1 MDVIALYSQT
11 TLVAKLVIF
20 TLLAFSF
27 YSWAI
32 IIAKFFFLKAVKKEN
47 NLVKRIIF
55 KARTIKDMEAIARRY
70 SNSSFS
76 RIFRNVYDAIRN
88 KRIGTMESLERAL
101 VQELTDEI
109 KRLESYVSFLAITA
123 SSAPFIGLFGT
134 VWGIMNAFH
143 QIGLKKTASLVAVAP
158 GIAEALITTAAGLFA
173 AVPAVIFYNYFSA
186 KIKDLAQE
194 AENFS
199 NEILIMAERLSK
211 DAKEENL

>member
-1 MDVIALYSQT
+1 MNVLSLYAQT
-11 TLVAKLVIF
+11 TLVAKLVLL

-32 IIAKFFFLKAVKKEN
+32 IVAKYLFLNAVRREN
-47 NLVKRIIF
+47 EEVKRILF
-55 KARTIKDMEAIARRY
+55 RARDMKDFQKIARRFTR
-70 SNSSFS
+70 SSFS
-76 RIFRNVYDAIRN
+76 RIFMGINEDIKS
-88 KRIGTMESLERAL
+88 KRISSLEALERAL
-101 VQELTDEI
+101 FQRLSEEI
-109 KRLESYVSFLAITA
+109 NRLESYVSFLAITA

-143 QIGLKKTASLVAVAP
+143 QIGVQKTASLVAVAP

-186 KIKDLAQE
+186 KIRKLSQE

-199 NEILIMAERLSK
+199 NEILIVAERLTRNAEAQ
-211 DAKEENL
+211 D

>member
-11 TLVAKLVIF
+11 TLVAKLVILI
-20 TLLAFSF
+20 LLAFSF

-32 IIAKFFFLKAVKKEN
+32 IIAKFFYLKAVKREN
-47 NLVKRIIF
+47 ALVKRIIF
-55 KARTIKDMEAIARRY
+55 KAKTIKDLDAIARRFP
-70 SNSSFS
+70 NSSFS
-76 RIFRNVYDAIRN
+76 RIFKNVYGAIRN

-101 VQELTDEI
+101 IQELTDEI

-134 VWGIMNAFH
+134 VWGIMHAFH
-143 QIGLKKTASLVAVAP
+143 QIGVKKTASLVAVAP

-199 NEILIMAERLSK
+199 NEVLILAERLTK
-211 DAKEENL
+211 NAEEEDL